1 MTLPAS
7 RGTSRTTRYYKC
19 LTGSVRFVSI
29 QFCFIFL
36 ISRAT
41 DFRGAFI
48 IKRAISISIRSRN
61 ETHIPHIGSFSFGC
75 EMVGGSDKNNHRCA
89 QSSPNEE
96 EEIPE
101 ILWLDFLVNVAKL
114 TLTSL
119 FFSLMMMMIFFVVLL
134 SLERVCRDF
143 FPWKTHTQTGGEEC
157 SLLIGWDLARTSG
170 PGKWLEGVDIYTGPT
185 PIHTRV
191 GFYRLLRLL
200 LLLTHTQSVGQS
212 LCLGKNKKKGTN
224 SRQSLASRP
233 TAWSCVCSMSV
244 WPVLLLPFF

>member
-1 MTLPAS
+1 MALVVGDLWCLDSFVAISIIKFSQLNYVAGVTRDQPHNTLLQMSHGVPTICVDS
-7 RGTSRTTRYYKC
+7 I
-19 LTGSVRFVSI
+19 LFHFV
-29 QFCFIFL
+29 L

-61 ETHIPHIGSFSFGC
+61 ETHIPHIVSFSFKC
-75 EMVGGSDKNNHRCA
+75 EMVGGGSDKNNHRSA

-101 ILWLDFLVNVAKL
+101 ILWLDSLFLSLVNVAKL

-119 FFSLMMMMIFFVVLL
+119 FFFRWWWWWSFLLFCL
-134 SLERVCRDF
+134 SLSWESLPRF
-143 FPWKTHTQTGGEEC
+143 FLFLEKHTHTQAGGEEC

-185 PIHTRV
+185 PIHTPESAFTV
-191 GFYRLLRLL
+191 YY
-200 LLLTHTQSVGQS
+200 VYYYYY
-212 LCLGKNKKKGTN
+212 
-224 SRQSLASRP
+224 
-233 TAWSCVCSMSV
+233 
-244 WPVLLLPFF
+244 